1 MVYEPKKFE
10 NLIGLDGFGEQLL
23 RNHFSLY
30 EGYVA
35 NTNKLVESIVG
46 ALDSDK
52 TSAPEFAE
60 IMRRF
65 GWEFDGM
72 RLHELYFGNLI
83 KGGNSFDDQSDLG
96 KKMIKEFG
104 SYERWEKHFK
114 ATGAM
119 RGIGWVALYQDDVT
133 GTMYN
138 LWIGEHDGGHMAGG
152 KPLLVM
158 DVFEHAYML
167 DYGTKKADY
176 IEVFMK
182 NIDWRAVEKRFDAQ
196 R

>member
-1 MVYEPKKFE
+1 MIYEPKKFE
-10 NLIGLDGFGEQLL
+10 QLLGIDGLSEQLL
-23 RNHFSLY
+23 RNHFALY

-35 NTNKLVESIVG
+35 NTNKVVDSIVG
-46 ALDSDK
+46 ALDGDRVA
-52 TSAPEFAE
+52 TPEFAE
-60 IMRRF
+60 VTRRF

-72 RLHELYFGNLI
+72 RLHELYFANMT
-83 KGGNSFDDQSDLG
+83 KGGAAFDADSPLG
-96 KKMIKEFG
+96 KKIIEEFG
-104 SYERWEKHFK
+104 SFERWEKHFR
-114 ATGAM
+114 AVGAM

-182 NIDWRAVEKRFDAQ
+182 NINWRAVEDRVVYK
-196 R
+196 